1 MVTNASQTRNSV
13 GLDKTVYCRMTASAS
28 TRTMKHHWAASG
40 REPPGRCVQLRLC
53 QLSLSLR
60 EYLLDLLEQL

>member
-1 MVTNASQTRNSV
+1 M
-13 GLDKTVYCRMTASAS
+13 GYCRMTLLASS
-28 TRTMKHHWAASG
+28 GTMKHRRAASG
-40 REPPGRCVQLRLC
+40 REPAGHCVQLRRR